1 MTRVRYTGVHAG
13 TLMDYTDLET
23 GRALTAVPGGVY
35 DVAPASGRAV
45 PEMPAHCVAVEE
57 APANEG
63 RAREGRRRRQRGQA
77 GRTGRVES

>member
-23 GRALTAVPGGVY
+23 GRAVEAVPGGVY

-45 PEMPAHCVAVEE
+45 PDMPAHCVAVDE
-57 APANEG
+57 APAKKAAPGKAAVGSDEDKPG
-63 RAREGRRRRQRGQA
+63 EPAE
-77 GRTGRVES
+77 